1 MSTKI
6 DPRLIYSG
14 HSLFLDYVSQRECAL
29 RLFHR
34 APSDFEASAA
44 ARSRIAIPRQ
54 DASAALH
61 RYNERLGASAIS
73 LSNIAALSDRSSL
86 CVLGGQQAGFL
97 GGPAYTLYKILTVI
111 RTAAKLQADLGVR
124 VIPIFWLATEDHDF
138 TEINRVRFLEE
149 DGSLRTVSFEWSERG
164 LPIESLPI
172 TPELRLVADE
182 ILGRIPDE
190 AEKVRELFSPEA
202 DDDYSTWHA
211 RIWSRLFADEGLV
224 LVEPRIIRPLAGRFY
239 QDALSRSDEVAAAI
253 REGADA
259 VRASGYNPSLD
270 PERVGRVFHI
280 DPSGQ
285 RGRIDDPT
293 PHIEAALATP
303 EAYSADVALRPILA
317 DALFPTVASVL
328 GPSEIAYHAMLLPLY
343 RLFEIPQPV
352 FVPRCGYTLLSGAE
366 AELLKRL
373 DVSIESALSAE
384 FDPKASLSKA
394 SSSELRDAFA
404 EARQQVDSVLRD
416 LLPSLSE
423 LDPGLEARWRQ
434 TSSNV
439 GQAIDRLEERAAR
452 ADLARRGL
460 SSKGLHALLT
470 SLRPTGKPQERAL
483 SFVHL
488 AARFGLE
495 WIKHLPGPERPDGF
509 AHYAVT
515 IQGGE

>member
-1 MSTKI
+1 MNTQI

-14 HSLFLDYVSQRECAL
+14 HPLFLDYVSQRESAL

-44 ARSRIAIPRQ
+44 ARSRTPAPRQ
-54 DASAALH
+54 EIANVL
-61 RYNERLGASAIS
+61 RPYNERLGASAAS
-73 LSNIAALSDRSSL
+73 LSNIAALSDRSTL
-86 CVLGGQQAGFL
+86 CVIGGQQAGFL

-111 RTAAKLQADLGVR
+111 HTAVKIEADLEVR
-124 VIPIFWLATEDHDF
+124 VVPIFWLATEDHDF
-138 TEINRVRFLEE
+138 TEVNRARFLDK

-172 TPELRLVADE
+172 TPELLNAADE
-182 ILGRIPDE
+182 ALGLIPDE
-190 AEKVRELFSPEA
+190 TREVRDLFSPGA

-239 QDALSRSDEVAAAI
+239 GGALARSDEVAAAI
-253 REGADA
+253 RDGAEA
-259 VRASGYNPSLD
+259 VRASGYDPSLD

-280 DPSGQ
+280 DASGR

-293 PHIEAALATP
+293 PHVKAALATP
-303 EAYSADVALRPILA
+303 DAYSTDVALRPILA
-317 DALFPTVASVL
+317 DALLPTVASVL

-343 RLFEIPQPV
+343 RLFETPQPV

-373 DVSIESALSAE
+373 DLSIEIALSAE
-384 FDPKASLSKA
+384 FDPKASLSEA
-394 SSSELRDAFA
+394 SSPQLRDAFA
-404 EARQQVDSVLRD
+404 ETRQKADSVLCD
-416 LLPSLSE
+416 LLPSLSD
-423 LDPGLEARWRQ
+423 LDPGLKARWRQ
-434 TSSNV
+434 TSDHV
-439 GQAIDRLEERAAR
+439 GQAIDRLEERAVR

-460 SSKGLHALLT
+460 SSKGLHALIT

-483 SFVHL
+483 SFVHF

-495 WIKHLPGPERPDGF
+495 WIRHLPGPELPGRF